1 MLGAMARG
9 LRAPEESADVLIAG
23 GGMVGLTLA
32 CALGGVGVRV
42 VVVDRND
49 PAAARAEAFD
59 GRASAI
65 AFASQRQL
73 AAIGAWRD
81 MAEEAQPI
89 LKIRVSDGPSR
100 LFLHYDHR
108 ELGGEPLG
116 YMVENRVIR
125 RALYAAAGRSKTLR
139 LLAPRTVERLEPGP
153 GRVTARLSDGSTLR
167 AALVV
172 AADGRNSAL
181 RRAAGIRAV
190 EWRYPQAGIV
200 CTVVHER
207 DHGGAAQE
215 RFLPAGPFAILPLKG
230 KRSSLVWT
238 ERAELAPAIMAL
250 EEARFEEEMR
260 ERFGDFLGAVRLL
273 GPRWC
278 YPLSFLHAESYVA
291 KRLVLVG
298 DAAHCMHP
306 LAGQGLNMGLRDVA
320 ALAEILVEARRL
332 GLDVGAERVLERYQ
346 RWRRFDNLVLL
357 AVTDSLNRLFS
368 NEIPPVRLARD
379 LGLAAVNRVPP
390 LKRLLMRHAG
400 GTLGKLPRLLQGQ
413 PL

>member
-1 MLGAMARG
+1 MGEG
-9 LRAPEESADVLIAG
+9 SRAPADENADVLIAG

-32 CALGGVGVRV
+32 CALGEAGFEV
-42 VVVDRND
+42 VLIDRND
-49 PAAARAEAFD
+49 PAAARAATFD

-65 AFASQRQL
+65 APASQRAL
-73 AAIGAWRD
+73 AAIGVWPA
-81 MAEEAQPI
+81 MAPDAQPI
-89 LKIRVSDGPSR
+89 LEIRVSDGPS
-100 LFLHYDHR
+100 LLHLHYHHR
-108 ELGGEPLG
+108 ELGEGPLG
-116 YMVENRVIR
+116 HMVENHVIR
-125 RALYAAAGRSKTLR
+125 RALYAAVAGVETLR
-139 LLAPRTVERLEPGP
+139 LRAPRTVERMEGGG
-153 GRVTARLSDGSTLR
+153 GRARIYLDDGSTVS
-167 AALVV
+167 ASLVV

-181 RRAAGIRAV
+181 RRGAGIRAV

-200 CTVVHER
+200 CTVAHER

-215 RFLPAGPFAILPLKG
+215 RFLPAGPFAILPLRG
-230 KRSSLVWT
+230 RRSSLVWT

-250 EEARFEEEMR
+250 QKARFEDEMR
-260 ERFGDFLGAVRLL
+260 QRFGDHLGAVRLL

-278 YPLSFLHAESYVA
+278 HPLSFLHAESYVA

-320 ALAEILVEARRL
+320 ALAEVLVDGRRL
-332 GLDVGAERVLERYQ
+332 GLDVGAEQMLVRYQ

-357 AVTDSLNRLFS
+357 AATDSLNRLFS
-368 NEIPPVRLARD
+368 NDIPPLKLARD

-400 GTLGKLPRLLQGQ
+400 GTLGKRPRLLQGQ